1 LFISQS
7 RSFIFIHMPK
17 TAGESV
23 TALFDQTSL
32 WNDLPIGGTPFG
44 ETVNRHY
51 QERHQ
56 LHKHS
61 TSEEVRSVLGA
72 RVWSQFFTFTFTRH
86 PYSRILSLYN
96 YAGRL
101 VDNQRSAYLRRLP
114 RRGRRK
120 HELWSWPAINAY
132 VASRSFS
139 EFIRHPQFEADL
151 ASQPQTAWILDE
163 AGEEIVDFVGRVEA
177 IDTDLRTVVERV
189 GLPQPEVPRKNRSPA
204 RQGKRH
210 YPTEEDYRL
219 LADTYRRDFEH
230 FGYDPDW
237 RIQTTS

>member
-1 LFISQS
+1 VFISQS
-7 RSFIFIHMPK
+7 RRFIFIHVPK

-23 TALFDQTSL
+23 TSLFDETSL

-51 QERHQ
+51 QQRHS

-61 TSEEVRSVLGA
+61 TSQEVLSVLGA
-72 RVWSQFFTFTFTRH
+72 KVWNQYFTFTFTRH
-86 PYSRILSLYN
+86 PYTRILSLYN
-96 YAGRL
+96 YADRL
-101 VDNQRSAYLRRLP
+101 LNNQRSAYLRRLP
-114 RRGRRK
+114 RKGRRK
-120 HELWSWPAINAY
+120 HDLWSWPAIQAS

-139 EFIRHPQFEADL
+139 ELIRHPKFLADR
-151 ASQPQTAWILDE
+151 ASLPQTTWIQDE
-163 AGEEIVDFVGRVEA
+163 SGEEIIDFVGRVEA
-177 IDTDLRTVVERV
+177 IETDLSTVVDRV
-189 GLPQPEVPRKNRSPA
+189 GLPQPEVQRKNKSPG

-219 LADTYRRDFEH
+219 LADLYRKDFDY

-237 RIQTTS
+237 RIQHS